1 MLKLTLE
8 QKKKGIKEEFTYVNS
23 NGRMSKQYTYKG
35 MFITWDN
42 QILHGK
48 WYYWRASYYLLT
60 GNAYINII
68 GETQPIGQYNS
79 KHQVSH
85 HVRHWQETSRVGQ

>member
-35 MFITWDN
+35 MYITWDN

-48 WYYWRASYYLLT
+48 WYYWRASYYASLD
-60 GNAYINII
+60 ACIDAID
-68 GETQPIGQYNS
+68 
-79 KHQVSH
+79 
-85 HVRHWQETSRVGQ
+85 RHNRLFNKLK

>member
-1 MLKLTLE
+1 MKMLKLTLE

-35 MFITWDN
+35 MYITWDN

-48 WYYWRASYYLLT
+48 WYYWRASYYGSLEAAIS
-60 GNAYINII
+60 GIDRHINH
-68 GETQPIGQYNS
+68 YKN
-79 KHQVSH
+79 K
-85 HVRHWQETSRVGQ
+85 